1 MALNHILPNSAKMAV
16 IMAGTDRAVT
26 HVHHVRRPHAA
37 RSPDRPDLW
46 VQPDYRV
53 QWVPGD
59 ALVCP
64 VPPGQQAQWD
74 LRAM

>member
-16 IMAGTDRAVT
+16 IMAGTDGAVT

-46 VQPDYRV
+46 GQPDYRV

-59 ALVCP
+59 APVCP